1 MTGMKTGVDTFDLEH
16 IDIRREV
23 VVQPVQ
29 DFLQREGSGCFKMS
43 NLPQGMNPGIRS
55 ARALNV
61 HGLTENLLR
70 RPNQRAL
77 NAPRIF
83 LGLPAAVAGTIIL
96 ERQLISGHLNINTFD
111 H

>member
-1 MTGMKTGVDTFDLEH
+1 
-16 IDIRREV
+16 
-23 VVQPVQ
+23 
-29 DFLQREGSGCFKMS
+29 
-43 NLPQGMNPGIRS
+43 MNPGIRS

-61 HGLTENLLR
+61 HGLTENFLR

-83 LGLPAAVAGTIIL
+83 LGLPAAVAGTIIF